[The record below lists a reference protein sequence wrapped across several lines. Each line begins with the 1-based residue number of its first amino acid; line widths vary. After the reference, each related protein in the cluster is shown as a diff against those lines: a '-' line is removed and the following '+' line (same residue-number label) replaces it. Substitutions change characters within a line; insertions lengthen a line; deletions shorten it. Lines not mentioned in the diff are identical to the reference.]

1 MGVFVEVRL
10 VESTP
15 TTVVSHMGW
24 AGIGMKTV
32 PMVAEVVEAA
42 TAQAK
47 RGQCGYENEFDGIL
61 LHKLFFG

>member
-32 PMVAEVVEAA
+32 PMMAEVVETAA
-42 TAQAK
+42 AQAK
-47 RGQCGYENEFDGIL
+47 GCHGGYEN
-61 LHKLFFG
+61 

>member
-32 PMVAEVVEAA
+32 PMMAEVVEAA
-42 TAQAK
+42 AAQAK
-47 RGQCGYENEFDGIL
+47 GCHGGYEN
-61 LHKLFFG
+61 